1 LKTLEHSWNFPEV
14 GVVGD
19 PGAGRAYRFGPFQLD
34 IRERLLSR
42 GAQAIPLR
50 LKVFDTLR
58 VLVENAGR
66 LMTKQELLDAVWP
79 ETAVEENNLNH
90 NVSVLRKAL
99 GEKATGQQY
108 IETVPRVGYRFV
120 APVDGPVAPAA
131 TDSRPLGHDL
141 TSIAVLPFA
150 DMSPTRDQD
159 YLCEG
164 VAEEIIN
171 ALTHVHGLRV
181 AARSASF
188 QFRGPALDVRAA
200 GQQLGVAALLEGSIR
215 KADHRLRITVQLVQV
230 ADGYHRWSQR
240 FDRTLEDVFAIQD
253 EIAEAVVASLR
264 AGDVSQRE
272 RAALRRP
279 QTTSEAYEYYL
290 RGRQYLP
297 RMNHPDLERSRA
309 MFTRAIGLDAAYG
322 PAWAGLGTVHATLYE
337 WFGARDED
345 LEAAERASRR
355 ALELAPAL
363 AEAHT
368 AHGFALSLSRHYDEA
383 EREFEKAIAIN
394 PNSFDAHYY
403 FARSSFARGGVERS
417 AGLFRAAAD
426 VRQEDF
432 QSPLLLAQSLRM
444 LGQAEAARAA
454 NREGVVRAER
464 VLALN
469 PVDVRAL
476 SHGSLGLFFDGQAD
490 RALDWLHK
498 ALELYPN
505 DMSTLVC
512 ATCLRAQAGQKQQAI
527 DTFERLVSLGWGKR
541 DWVEHDPDYDSLRD
555 DPRFQRLLARL
566 K

>member
-1 LKTLEHSWNFPEV
+1 MTDSEV
-14 GVVGD
+14 RG
-19 PGAGRAYRFGPFQLD
+19 AYRFGPFRLD
-34 IRERLLSR
+34 VRERRLSR
-42 GAQAIPLR
+42 GSDVIPLR
-50 LKVFDTLR
+50 LKVFETLR

-66 LMTKQELLDAVWP
+66 LVTKRQLIDAVWP

-90 NVSVLRKAL
+90 NVSALRKAL
-99 GEKATGQQY
+99 GDRATGQRY

-120 APVDGPVAPAA
+120 AAVEGAIASA
-131 TDSRPLGHDL
+131 TTDSRPAKSEVN
-141 TSIAVLPFA
+141 SIAVLPFA
-150 DMSPTRDQD
+150 DISPGRDQD
-159 YLCEG
+159 YLCQG

-171 ALTHVHGLRV
+171 ALTHVSGLRV

-188 QFRGPALDVRAA
+188 QFRGPGVDVRAA

-215 KADHRLRITVQLVQV
+215 KTERRLRITVQLIDV
-230 ADGYHRWSQR
+230 ADGCHRWSLR
-240 FDRTLEDVFAIQD
+240 FERMFDDVFAIQD

-264 AGDVSQRE
+264 DGVLSQRE
-272 RAALRRP
+272 RAVLRRP

-297 RMNHPDLERSRA
+297 RMSHPDLEQSRT
-309 MFTRAIGLDAAYG
+309 MFTRAIELDAGYG
-322 PAWAGLGTVHATLYE
+322 PAWAGLATVHATLYE

-355 ALELAPAL
+355 ALELAPSL

-368 AHGFALSLSRHYDEA
+368 ARGFSLSLSQRYDEA
-383 EREFEKAIAIN
+383 EQAFEQAIAIN
-394 PNSFDAHYY
+394 PNSFDAYY
-403 FARSSFARGGVERS
+403 YSGRSIFARGDIERS
-417 AGLFRAAAD
+417 AELFRAAAD

-432 QSPLLLAQSLRM
+432 QSPTLLAQSLRM
-444 LGQAEAARAA
+444 LGRDEAAQLA
-454 NREGVVRAER
+454 NREGVERAER

-469 PVDVRAL
+469 PVDGRAL
-476 SHGSLGLFFDGQAD
+476 SLGSLALFTDGQIE
-490 RALDWLHK
+490 RAMDWSRTS
-498 ALELYPN
+498 LELYPD

-512 ATCLRAQAGQKQQAI
+512 ATCLRAQAGHTQQAI

-541 DWVEHDPDYDSLRD
+541 DWVEHDPDYDSLRG